1 MNQEQI
7 LDALQFIDDDMIER
21 VNVLR
26 KYPDRHKHLWLNYV
40 AVAACIALA
49 IFGGFKYFN
58 GNVSI
63 ENNSSADNGGTINT
77 NKPQY
82 EFDDMFGDTEN
93 KNESADQNTSDNNSS
108 LRDEVG
114 ESTGNTS
121 NTGSS
126 TDTSFTHRPIYMEIT
141 EISDNSFK
149 GRVIN
154 KVTFGNAIHFEE
166 NQVITVVYRKDP
178 YADFDTLLIK
188 NLNVGEKVYVLYGSP
203 DANTIYTSYIRYDD
217 KF

>member
-26 KYPDRHKHLWLNYV
+26 KHPDRHKHLWLNYL
-40 AVAACIALA
+40 AVAACIMLA
-49 IFGGFKYFN
+49 IFSGFKYFN
-58 GNVSI
+58 GNVPT
-63 ENNSSADNGGTINT
+63 ENNSSTNNGGTINT
-77 NKPQY
+77 NKPQN
-82 EFDDMFGDTEN
+82 EIDDMFGDTEN
-93 KNESADQNTSDNNSS
+93 KNESANQNTSDNNSS
-108 LRDEVG
+108 LRDEVAG
-114 ESTGNTS
+114 STGNTS
-121 NTGSS
+121 NIGSS
-126 TDTSFTHRPIYMEIT
+126 TNTSFTHRPIHMEIT

-178 YADFDTLLIK
+178 YADFDTLFIK
-188 NLNVGEKVYVLYGSP
+188 DLKVGEKVYVLYGSP